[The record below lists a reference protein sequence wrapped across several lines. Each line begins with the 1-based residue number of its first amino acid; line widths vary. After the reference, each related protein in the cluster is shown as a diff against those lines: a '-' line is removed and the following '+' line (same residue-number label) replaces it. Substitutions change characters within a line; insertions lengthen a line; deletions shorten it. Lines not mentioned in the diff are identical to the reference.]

1 MNSPGLSRRDCRL
14 LVSGGA
20 VVCLFMLV
28 LICRPWDLENAF
40 MIGAP
45 IGRDF
50 SNFWL
55 TARLAIEGKLD
66 LLVDIAGYNDL
77 LLSRIFHHVP
87 DDWLVFSYPP
97 HILPFLVPFGALPF
111 GPAVALWTLAN
122 LWLMACAV
130 RLLSAERGLPWAA
143 CLSPAAFM
151 MVAFGHFGG
160 ALAYLATY
168 LLVRGDR
175 RPAAAGGC
183 LALVS
188 VKPQL
193 AVSLALFLALVGRW
207 RVVLW
212 SVPATAGLVGLSVL
226 AFGIKP
232 WLNFFDWTVPFHARM
247 FANLSV
253 NAFWMMSVYTAAII
267 GGLPRWTAW
276 ALQLAFSVVVMGTAI
291 LLFIRK
297 GKNPRTVALGLFA
310 AVAALPY
317 SAIYDLA
324 IVTPALTVA
333 LFADQAGEDRPFL
346 PHGLAAALWLAPS
359 FAIALGLVGLPLV
372 PAVIAATLLV
382 ALYGQCRPRVARL
395 DAPGV
400 PYPAGGRRFS
410 IDALPR
416 NTGS

>member
-1 MNSPGLSRRDCRL
+1 MNSPGLSRRDCWL

-20 VVCLFMLV
+20 AVCVFMLV
-28 LICRPWDLENAF
+28 LIRRPWDLENAF

-111 GPAVALWTLAN
+111 GPAVALWALAN

-226 AFGIKP
+226 VFGIKP
-232 WLNFFDWTVPFHARM
+232 WLNFFDWTVPFHARI
-247 FANLSV
+247 FATLSV

-346 PHGLAAALWLAPS
+346 PHSLAAALWLAPS

-410 IDALPR
+410 IDALLR

>member
-1 MNSPGLSRRDCRL
+1 
-14 LVSGGA
+14 
-20 VVCLFMLV
+20 
-28 LICRPWDLENAF
+28 
-40 MIGAP
+40 
-45 IGRDF
+45 
-50 SNFWL
+50 
-55 TARLAIEGKLD
+55 
-66 LLVDIAGYNDL
+66 
-77 LLSRIFHHVP
+77 
-87 DDWLVFSYPP
+87 
-97 HILPFLVPFGALPF
+97 
-111 GPAVALWTLAN
+111 
-122 LWLMACAV
+122 
-130 RLLSAERGLPWAA
+130 
-143 CLSPAAFM
+143 
-151 MVAFGHFGG
+151 
-160 ALAYLATY
+160 
-168 LLVRGDR
+168 LVRGDR

-193 AVSLALFLALVGRW
+193 AVSLALFLILVGRW

-276 ALQLAFSVVVMGTAI
+276 GLQLAFSMVVMGTAI

-297 GKNPRTVALGLFA
+297 ENNPRTVALGLFA

-333 LFADQAGEDRPFL
+333 LFADRAGEDRPFL

-359 FAIALGLVGLPLV
+359 FAIVLGLVGLPLV

-400 PYPAGGRRFS
+400 PYPAGGRKFS
-410 IDALPR
+410 MDALSR

>member
-1 MNSPGLSRRDCRL
+1 MTSAEPSRRDFWL

-20 VVCLFMLV
+20 VVSLFMLV

-66 LLVDIAGYNDL
+66 LLVDIAGYNEL
-77 LLSRIFHHVP
+77 LLSRTFHHDP
-87 DDWLVFSYPP
+87 NDWLVFSYPP

-111 GPAVALWTLAN
+111 GPAVVLWTLAN
-122 LWLMACAV
+122 LTLMACTV

-151 MVAFGHFGG
+151 MAAFGHFGG

-168 LLVRGDR
+168 TLVRAER
-175 RPAAAGGC
+175 RPAAAGCC

-193 AVSLALFLALVGRW
+193 AASLALFLILVGRW

-212 SVPATAGLVGLSVL
+212 AVPATAGLVSLSVL

-253 NAFWMMSVYTAAII
+253 NAFWMMSVYTAAVI

-276 ALQLAFSVVVMGTAI
+276 AFQLAFSIVVMGTAI
-291 LLFIRK
+291 FLFIRK

-324 IVTPALTVA
+324 IVMPALTVA
-333 LFADQAGEDRPFL
+333 LFAEQSGEDRPL
-346 PHGLAAALWLAPS
+346 LSQGLAAALWLAPS
-359 FAIALGLVGLPLV
+359 FAIALGLVGLPIV
-372 PAVIAATLLV
+372 PAIIAATLLV
-382 ALYGQCRPRVARL
+382 ALFGQCRSRVARL
-395 DAPGV
+395 DWPAAQ
-400 PYPAGGRRFS
+400 YPDGGRKFS
-410 IDALPR
+410 IDALLR
-416 NTGS
+416 NTGL